1 MSRRGV
7 LIAGAKSDSA
17 GSCRLLPA
25 LADRGIYIAS
35 ESSFYRVL
43 RHYGLNKR
51 RAPIQTASQEANSL
65 ASGDISAPFPNHSW
79 VTDFTYVAT
88 WSGFSYVAFAI
99 DLYSLGIV
107 GWQVSTVKDTAF
119 VEWCLKKAVWRRGP
133 RLGLGMIHH
142 SDAGSQGEFKWSQ
155 IEFANTKSGF
165 GGLSREK

>member
-1 MSRRGV
+1 M
-7 LIAGAKSDSA
+7 
-17 GSCRLLPA
+17 
-25 LADRGIYIAS
+25 
-35 ESSFYRVL
+35 L

-107 GWQVSTVKDTAF
+107 GWQVSTVKDTAL
-119 VEWCLKKAVWRRGP
+119 VESCLKMALWRRDYGGHAVGP
-133 RLGLGMIHH
+133 GMIHH
-142 SDAGSQGEFKWSQ
+142 SDYAEICVKPK
-155 IEFANTKSGF
+155 NRR
-165 GGLSREK
+165 LVCV